1 MSCFPCLIRSSKPT
15 GETRFA
21 RGDPLVDFDL
31 ELVAGRARPNPLRSV
46 AFDLKTLFVVAEKYP
61 VEVVAADIFEFP
73 GHQGG
78 DRKMVRLQDVQLGE
92 RSLSIAEGK
101 GGHHRVMRF
110 FNTFFDEVD
119 EHLFNERPDSA
130 SVRIGYPS
138 P

>member
-1 MSCFPCLIRSSKPT
+1 MSCFPCVIRSSTPT

-21 RGDPLVDFDL
+21 WGEPLVDFDL
-31 ELVAGRARPNPLRSV
+31 EFVAGRARPNPLRSV
-46 AFDLKTLFVVAEKYP
+46 AFDLKTLFIVAEKDP

-73 GHQGG
+73 AYQGG
-78 DRKMVRLQDVQLGE
+78 DRKMVRLQHVQVAE
-92 RSLSIAEGK
+92 RSLSIAEDK
-101 GGHHRVMRF
+101 GGHRRVMPF
-110 FNTFFDEVD
+110 SNTFFDEVD